1 MKKKVCI
8 MIYNDIYRRVKV
20 YCAKNGIGISEFI
33 ENAVEMYLD
42 RIEIIEEE
50 IKNRKLEDLIED
62 KYIESVKQSV
72 TVNEIGPREE

>member
-1 MKKKVCI
+1 MKKKVGLLI
-8 MIYNDIYRRVKV
+8 NSELYRRVKV

-33 ENAVEMYLD
+33 ENAVDMYLT

-62 KYIESVKQSV
+62 NYIENVKQSV
-72 TVNEIGPREE
+72 DSYIIGLEE